1 MAQATI
7 NYSDNWRDRLDALGV
22 SSGDELLPYSNPR
35 IVHGD
40 ELQFR
45 ATLLIGRALLHLLN
59 DLESVHDIRYREPSD
74 IADIEY
80 IMLRFFP
87 EYNDID
93 IAIAEQKLANDMKVI
108 EGLAEMAKMDGIE

>member
-1 MAQATI
+1 MTQATI
-7 NYSDNWRDRLDALGV
+7 NYPDNWRDRLDTLGV

-40 ELQFR
+40 ELQPR
-45 ATLLIGRALLHLLN
+45 AILLIGRALLALLN
-59 DLESVHDIRYREPSD
+59 DLESVHDIRHKEPSD

-93 IAIAEQKLANDMKVI
+93 IEIAREILR
-108 EGLAEMAKMDGIE
+108 